1 MDDVGQYNLC
11 VGESPWRASTALR
24 WTLWRDCDHGTFKC
38 IIHNMQCYSLFHA
51 HHAVHADDRENSI
64 IGILESVAHG
74 RADLQDAA
82 RSLEELT
89 SGLNVRYDF

>member
-1 MDDVGQYNLC
+1 MLC
-11 VGESPWRASTALR
+11 
-24 WTLWRDCDHGTFKC
+24 
-38 IIHNMQCYSLFHA
+38 IHHVF
-51 HHAVHADDRENSI
+51 HADDRENSI

-89 SGLNVRYDF
+89 SGLHVRSIF